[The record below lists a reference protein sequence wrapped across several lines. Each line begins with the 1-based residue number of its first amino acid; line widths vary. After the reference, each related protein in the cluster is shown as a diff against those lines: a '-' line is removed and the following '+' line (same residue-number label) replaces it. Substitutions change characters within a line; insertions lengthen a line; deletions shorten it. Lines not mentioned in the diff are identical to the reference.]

1 MYKLSFQYELYIVY
15 FGREGRESY
24 MVLAEL
30 IDGLG
35 LLSAIFFAL
44 GLILTLI
51 EVYAPGFGI
60 WGIAGITCFIIGI
73 IVTADTLLEALLLM
87 MILLAVV
94 GIIFTIMLHSI
105 SKGKLPKSM
114 VLSASM
120 KKEDGYISTSD
131 MKYFLKK
138 QGIALTILRPAGT
151 VDFDGVKLDVV
162 SEGEFIPKGTNV
174 EVIKVEGRRI
184 VVRRVQEKQ
193 NINNEGE

>member
-1 MYKLSFQYELYIVY
+1 
-15 FGREGRESY
+15 
-24 MVLAEL
+24 MVFAEL
-30 IDGLG
+30 VDGIG
-35 LLSAIFFAL
+35 LLSATFFAL

-87 MILLAVV
+87 MILLAVL
-94 GIIFTIMLHSI
+94 GIIFTIVLHSI

-114 VLSASM
+114 VLETSM

-138 QGIALTILRPAGT
+138 QGVSLTILRPAGT

-162 SEGEFIPKGTNV
+162 SEGEFIPKGTKV

-193 NINNEGE
+193 NINRGEE